1 MKPILFTINLGFIK
15 IPIHSYGVMLALSF
29 FIGTTIAAR
38 YAQKKEGISEENYI
52 SATMITMI
60 GILIGSRIFFIL
72 EHWEDYKRNLLEI
85 FALWKGGLVLYGGL
99 FGGIITGIIVA
110 WRKRIPIGRYFD
122 AGAPSIALG
131 VFLTRIGCFLNGCCY
146 GKPTD
151 SLFGVRFPEE
161 SYAHRIHI
169 KEGLISPASNHSLPV
184 HPTELYESLGGLLI
198 FGIMLLLR
206 KRKKIYNGEYMIQFL
221 ILYSVL
227 RLTVEFFR
235 GDHPAW
241 FLSTFTTP
249 QVISIFI
256 FVSCSLYEIIRI
268 LKNKRRCQ

>member
-29 FIGTTIAAR
+29 FIGTIIAAR
-38 YAQKKEGISEENYI
+38 YAERKEGISEDDYI

-60 GILIGSRIFFIL
+60 GILIGSRIFFIV
-72 EHWEDYKRNLLEI
+72 EHWEDYRRNILEI
-85 FALWKGGLVLYGGL
+85 FAIWKGGLVLYGGL

-110 WRKRIPIGRYFD
+110 WRKKIPVGKYFD

-151 SLFGVRFPEE
+151 SPFGISFPEG
-161 SYAHRIHI
+161 SYAYI
-169 KEGLISPASNHSLPV
+169 KHLREGLISPKSDFSLPV
-184 HPTELYESLGGLLI
+184 HPTELYESFGGIVI

-206 KRKKIYNGEYMIQFL
+206 KRKKIYDGEYMIQFL
-221 ILYSVL
+221 ILYSIL
-227 RLTVEFFR
+227 RLIVEFFR

-256 FVSCSLYEIIRI
+256 FIVCSFYEIFRI
-268 LKNKRRCQ
+268 IKK